1 MESITINPI
10 LILIVVLVI
19 GLVYSIHRI
28 NKLEKRLKL
37 MNVQGIEARIAQA
50 VYSINSAH
58 QTLGDNLTE
67 IDNIR
72 EETIA
77 YYQRIKYILDHS
89 GWTAVRLQNLSK
101 AIQEIGEGQEDTHVT
116 IELEADNPNP
126 NAPGESKKSESTG
139 AEQNPTMTEMDP
151 QQKNEESETP
161 PLPDEDIKNIGRFGK
176 LVYFSSGM
184 GIGMLAYH
192 FFLK

>member
-1 MESITINPI
+1 
-10 LILIVVLVI
+10 
-19 GLVYSIHRI
+19 
-28 NKLEKRLKL
+28 

-161 PLPDEDIKNIGRFGK
+161 PLTDEEMDTVSSYIKFGYT
-176 LVYFSSGM
+176 LFGFFL
-184 GIGMLAYH
+184 GIVVYH
-192 FFLK
+192 FFTK